1 MESQVTQVLV
11 VAHRTATSAWL
22 MQEVEARAASGACRF
37 TLLIPDAADR
47 EKGERTLAVAL
58 PLMRR
63 AARAPVKGL
72 VHGPDPF
79 EAVQSAVR
87 EGNFN
92 EIIVSTRHARV
103 SKWLRRDLITR
114 VEGLGL
120 PVKALDHKVVVDP
133 TKHFPGG

>member
-1 MESQVTQVLV
+1 M
-11 VAHRTATSAWL
+11 
-22 MQEVEARAASGACRF
+22 
-37 TLLIPDAADR
+37 
-47 EKGERTLAVAL
+47 AVAL